1 MARLLITGV
10 LNRDSIAWE
19 VAHQAIV
26 AGDEVVL
33 TGFGRTRR
41 MTERA
46 ARQLPADVPVLELDV
61 TRPEDLEAVAD
72 QLRQQWG
79 WLDGLLHA
87 VAYAPA
93 DAIGGGFLGTPVQSA
108 RTAFEISAYS
118 LKSVATAMQPLLA
131 EAPLGGSIVGLD
143 FDATVA
149 WPSYDWMGVAKAAL
163 ESVTRYLARD
173 LGADGIRANLV
184 AAGPL
189 ETLAAGGIAGFDELK
204 ALWGQLAPLGWDVAD
219 PAPVASA
226 ARFLLSPAARAIS
239 GEVLH
244 VDGGAHAMGAPIV
257 SPSVAAV
264 RDARH
269 EARARRVAVRPS
281 TRLPEPSIV
290 GEVH

>member
-19 VAHQAIV
+19 VARQAIT

-46 ARQLPADVPVLELDV
+46 ARQLPGDVPVLELDV
-61 TRPEDLEAVAD
+61 TSSEDLAAVAE
-72 QLRQQWG
+72 QLWQDWG

-87 VAYAPA
+87 VAYAPS
-93 DAIGGGFLGTPVQSA
+93 DAIGGQFLDTPIESA

-118 LKSVATAMQPLLA
+118 LKSVATAMRPLLA
-131 EAPLGGSIVGLD
+131 EAPLGGSVVGLD

-163 ESVTRYLARD
+163 ESVNRYLARD
-173 LGADGIRANLV
+173 LGADGIRVNLV

-189 ETLAAGGIAGFDELK
+189 ETLAAGAIAGFDDLT
-204 ALWGQLAPLGWDVAD
+204 AQWVRLAPLGWDVTD

-244 VDGGAHAMGAPIV
+244 VDGGAHAMGAPL
-257 SPSVAAV
+257 SSAPAAMDAPRRAV
-264 RDARH
+264 RHTASQ
-269 EARARRVAVRPS
+269 PS
-281 TRLPEPSIV
+281 SRLPEPSIV

>member
-19 VAHQAIV
+19 VARQAIET
-26 AGDEVVL
+26 GDEVVL

-46 ARQLPADVPVLELDV
+46 ARQLPGDVRVLELDV
-61 TRPEDLEAVAD
+61 TRPADLEALAD
-72 QLRQQWG
+72 ELNREWG
-79 WLDGLLHA
+79 WLDGILHA
-87 VAYAPA
+87 VAFAPA
-93 DAIGGGFLGTPVQSA
+93 DAIGGQFLQTPVESA
-108 RTAFEISAYS
+108 RLAFEVSAFS
-118 LKSVATAMQPLLA
+118 LKSVACAMQPLLA
-131 EAPLGGSIVGLD
+131 EAPHGGSIVGLD

-173 LGADGIRANLV
+173 LGPDGTRVNLV

-189 ETLAAGGIAGFDELK
+189 ETLAAGGIAGFDDLK
-204 ALWGQLAPLGWDVAD
+204 AMWERVAPLGWDVAD

-226 ARFLLSPAARAIS
+226 ARFLLSPAARAIT

-244 VDGGAHAMGAPIV
+244 VDGGAHAMGAPV
-257 SPSVAAV
+257 HAPEVA
-264 RDARH
+264 RDLRH
-269 EARARRVAVRPS
+269 EVRARRVAVRPAPA
-281 TRLPEPSIV
+281 RLPEPSIV